1 MRLILYV
8 LVILFAGCKTTNTL
22 EAINTDNPDVISVGF
37 IQSNQR
43 DAIACIQENAAQGPP
58 TGWPSGGLALSRMEL
73 KDRVRLFT
81 LNNFMLFDVFPQSED
96 GRVKVKAV
104 IHDFSAGNIL
114 RYVFKQ
120 CTQSHTIA
128 NEHKK

>member
-1 MRLILYV
+1 MRLIVYV

-43 DAIACIQENAAQGPP
+43 DVIACIQEVAAKDPP
-58 TGWPSGGLALSRMEL
+58 TGWPDGGLVLTRMEL
-73 KDRVRLFT
+73 EDRVRLFSIG
-81 LNNFMLFDVFPQSED
+81 NHMLFDVFPQSDD

-104 IHDFSAGNIL
+104 IFDHVTGNIL